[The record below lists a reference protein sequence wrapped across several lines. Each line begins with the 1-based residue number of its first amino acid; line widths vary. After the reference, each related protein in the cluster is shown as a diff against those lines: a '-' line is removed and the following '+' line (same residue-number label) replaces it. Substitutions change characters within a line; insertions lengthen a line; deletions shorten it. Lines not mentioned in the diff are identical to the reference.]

1 MTIHIENLVC
11 GYPGGFSTRP
21 VSFRSDRPEI
31 IGIIGPNGSGKS
43 TFAKTLLGLLPPLS
57 GFIKKPDDASFNWG
71 YLPQQSE
78 VNNIMPISAGEVV
91 ESGNTTDA
99 DKAVTLLGD
108 PFQILPLFHHSFHK
122 LSGGQKQRVLLT
134 RVFVGS
140 NSPILL
146 DEPTNTL
153 DEATKEI
160 LWQWLF
166 KQKTDAH
173 RTIFVID
180 HDVKML
186 GRFCDQLIDLGEP
199 K

>member
-1 MTIHIENLVC
+1 MEFCFDKLVC
-11 GYPGGFSTRP
+11 GYTDGFCTHPINLDFSKP
-21 VSFRSDRPEI
+21 SL

-43 TFAKTLLGLLPPLS
+43 TFAKTLLGLIPPLS
-57 GFIKKPDDASFNWG
+57 GRIKIPDDVTFRWG